1 MLYEREGLAVRKIE
15 FVDNQD
21 CIGKYYCKYKKSK
34 EEVTKSHINNQL

>member
-21 CIGKYYCKYKKSK
+21 CIGKYYLSYEISK
-34 EEVTKSHINNQL
+34 EDMFL

>member
-21 CIGKYYCKYKKSK
+21 CIGKHEIVKY
-34 EEVTKSHINNQL
+34 

>member
-21 CIGKYYCKYKKSK
+21 CIGKLCKLLK
-34 EEVTKSHINNQL
+34 TKHNWL

>member
-21 CIGKYYCKYKKSK
+21 CIGKYDY
-34 EEVTKSHINNQL
+34 NL

>member
-21 CIGKYYCKYKKSK
+21 CIGKKYKLIKIIYYYS
-34 EEVTKSHINNQL
+34 L

>member
-21 CIGKYYCKYKKSK
+21 CIGEQNKNYHYEKCVPNS
-34 EEVTKSHINNQL
+34 IN